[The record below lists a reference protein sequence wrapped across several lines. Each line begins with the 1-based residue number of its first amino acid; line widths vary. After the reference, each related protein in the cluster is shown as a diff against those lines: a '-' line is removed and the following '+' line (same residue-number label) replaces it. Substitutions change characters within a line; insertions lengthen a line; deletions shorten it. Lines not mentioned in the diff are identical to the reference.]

1 MDPDQKKAKIYLE
14 KKIPARREY
23 LRKLE
28 QRKAELEEKRRK
40 AEEERARRK
49 AELERKKREA
59 EAARNQR
66 LAEKRAK
73 EEARKKA
80 LEEKKRQLQAQKEKQ
95 AQIKSLYQQAL
106 SYYKNNQFQEAEEVF
121 QQILSLD
128 PGNKRA
134 KIYLEKKIP
143 ARKEYLRKLE
153 QKKAEREK
161 KRREKLA
168 RKKAKKEKK
177 VARVKKE
184 KKVRKVKKKAK
195 KPEVTSDFIIV
206 KSEITPEQLY
216 KDANGLAFQG
226 KYEEAITLYNYAYD
240 IARDKTLKKEILKAK
255 KHTQKLLA
263 KEIAAKKKEEARKK
277 REEKKRKR
285 EEERKKRQEEK
296 RKKKQKKAEEKS

>member
-28 QRKAELEEKRRK
+28 QKKAELEEKRRK

-49 AELERKKREA
+49 AELEK
-59 EAARNQR
+59 
-66 LAEKRAK
+66 
-73 EEARKKA
+73 
-80 LEEKKRQLQAQKEKQ
+80 KKRQLQAQKEKQ

-161 KRREKLA
+161 KKREKLA

-177 VARVKKE
+177 VARVRKE

-263 KEIAAKKKEEARKK
+263 KERAAKKKEEARKK